1 VNVLLPRND
10 EVASQFEL
18 LADLLEL
25 EDGDRFRIAAYRR
38 AAARIRESTR
48 SVAELALAGQ
58 ATTLP
63 GIGKTIEGK
72 VQEIVELG
80 EIRALSKRKQGVPP
94 EVVDFLRL
102 PGLGPK
108 TAARIWREL
117 GVTTLDGLREAA
129 RGGRL
134 RELAGV
140 GPKLEQRLLEALEHP
155 REAREERVLL
165 GRVLPALEPVLAE
178 LRALPGVERV
188 SEAGSA
194 RRRRE
199 SLHDVDIVAS
209 AADPAAV
216 TTAFSTRD
224 WVAQILARGET
235 KATVLSHDGLRYDL
249 RVVEPGCFGNLLQHL
264 TGSKAH
270 NVALREEAVRRGLS
284 VSEYGVLRV
293 ESGELFRTDE
303 EDELYRFLGYE
314 PIPPELREGGGELEA
329 ARRGALPALAELG
342 DVRGDLH
349 VHSSWSD
356 GRATIEEMALAARDR
371 GYEYLA
377 LTDHS
382 PRLREGRL
390 DAQRDEVEA
399 LNARLAPF
407 RILHGVE
414 VNVRVDGSLDLGD
427 EALVQLDWVVASVHS
442 SFDRNATERLLAAM
456 ENPLV
461 DCIGHPSGRKIG
473 SREPRVDI
481 ERVIVR
487 AVETGTA
494 LEMNGQ
500 PDRLDLRDGHAR
512 LAREAGAKIVLAS
525 DAHRPSTLTYLELA
539 LAQARRAWLTSDQL
553 LNTLPWPLIERQRKR
568 F

>member
-1 VNVLLPRND
+1 MSARLPRND
-10 EVASQFEL
+10 ELAAQFEL
-18 LADLLEL
+18 LADLIEL
-25 EDGDRFRIAAYRR
+25 EGGDRFRIAAYRR

-58 ATTLP
+58 ATALP

-72 VQEIVELG
+72 VREAVELG
-80 EIRALSKRKQGVPP
+80 EMRALTKHRQGVPG
-94 EVVDFLRL
+94 EVVSFLRL

-117 GVTTLDGLREAA
+117 GVTTLEQLRQAA
-129 RGGRL
+129 ESERL
-134 RELAGV
+134 RALPGV
-140 GPKLEQRLLEALEHP
+140 GDKLEQRVLEAL
-155 REAREERVLL
+155 ARPQESRQERVLL
-165 GRVLPALEPVLAE
+165 GRVLPALEQVLSE

-209 AADPAAV
+209 ARDPAAL
-216 TTAFSTRD
+216 TAAFAAGR
-224 WVAQILARGET
+224 WVAEPLARGET
-235 KATVLSHDGLRYDL
+235 KATALSHDGLRYDL
-249 RVVEPGCFGNLLQHL
+249 RVVQPGCFGNLLQHF

-270 NVALREEAVRRGLS
+270 NIALREDAVRRGLS
-284 VSEYGVLRV
+284 VSEYGVLQG
-293 ESGELFRTDE
+293 ESGELFRTDD
-303 EDELYRFLGYE
+303 EDELYRFLGYA

-329 ARRGALPALAELG
+329 ARQGALPALAELG

-349 VHSSWSD
+349 VHSTWSD
-356 GRATIEEMALAARDR
+356 GRATIEEMALAARQR

-377 LTDHS
+377 ITDHS

-390 DAQRDEVEA
+390 EAQREEIEA

-407 RILHGVE
+407 RILRGVE
-414 VNVRVDGSLDLGD
+414 LNVRVDGSLDLGD
-427 EALVQLDWVVASVHS
+427 EALAGLDWVVASLHS
-442 SFDRNATERLLAAM
+442 SFERSPSERLLAAM
-456 ENPLV
+456 ERPLV

-473 SREPRVDI
+473 AREPPIEI
-481 ERVIVR
+481 ERVI
-487 AVETGTA
+487 AAAAETGTA
-494 LEMNGQ
+494 LEINGQ
-500 PDRLDLRDGHAR
+500 PDRLDLRDSHAR

-525 DAHRPSTLTYLELA
+525 DAHRPSTLAYLELA

-553 LNTLPWPLIERQRKR
+553 LNTLPWPQIEQQRKR
-568 F
+568 A